1 MTETT
6 CYNYTHW
13 KKGSVRFMKK
23 RPIEESRRSE
33 ADSVHPTAKGSK
45 WLYIRIHRSWQ
56 LKKLFCKYVGYKIIN
71 PFNIDADL
79 HSITHLTSHH
89 CIKSLIAI
97 NPFDID
103 ADLHSITHLTSHYCI
118 KSLIA
123 INPFD
128 IDADLHSITHLTS
141 HHCFKSLIA
150 SNPTYPS
157 STFILLLKCLSNLSL
172 LSRKNAKIS
181 TWPRTVQCY
190 PIPTLILPHV
200 SVA

>member
-103 ADLHSITHLTSHYCI
+103 ADLHSITHLTSH
-118 KSLIA
+118 
-123 INPFD
+123 
-128 IDADLHSITHLTS
+128 
-141 HHCFKSLIA
+141 HCFKSLIA

>member
-1 MTETT
+1 MTDDRDNLLQLHDYWKRGIGKIYEKRDQSKKADAARRIQ
-6 CYNYTHW
+6 YIWQRQAASGYTFGFTDL
-13 KKGSVRFMKK
+13 GS
-23 RPIEESRRSE
+23 
-33 ADSVHPTAKGSK
+33 
-45 WLYIRIHRSWQ
+45 W
-56 LKKLFCKYVGYKIIN
+56 KKLFCKYVGYKIIN

-89 CIKSLIAI
+89 
-97 NPFDID
+97 
-103 ADLHSITHLTSHYCI
+103 CI

-190 PIPTLILPHV
+190 PIPTLILPHA
-200 SVA
+200 SAA